1 MLRMPRHLRFICYL
15 LLLMKTSVLGG
26 DIGKLDSSLTAALQG
41 TNRSWL
47 LDLGMES
54 VSLASPF
61 IEIGW
66 IAYWA
71 ASGRINDGPYAAE
84 TAKLAAGSYLL
95 TNAVSLALKYTLRR
109 ERPQRRYRPRLWN
122 TRITPSFPS
131 GHAASSAAWAAVAA
145 SRYPQQTGGLVMY
158 TALSAYSQVYTG
170 NHYLGDVL
178 AGTVL
183 GYLASRFILRYDQD
197 NARPQPAAAN
207 MPYPAITL
215 RLAF

>member
-1 MLRMPRHLRFICYL
+1 MIIMPGNLRFICYL
-15 LLLMKTSVLGG
+15 LLLMKAGVLGG
-26 DIGKLDSSLTAALQG
+26 DIGQLDSTLTTVLQG
-41 TNRSWL
+41 HNRSPL

-54 VSLASPF
+54 LSLASP
-61 IEIGW
+61 IVEIGW

-71 ASGRINDGPYAAE
+71 ASGEINDDPYAAE
-84 TAKLAAGSYLL
+84 TGSLAAGSYLL

-109 ERPQRRYRPRLWN
+109 ERPARSYRPRLWN

-131 GHAASSAAWAAVAA
+131 GHTASSAAWATVAA
-145 SRYPQQTGGLVMY
+145 ARYPQHTGVILIY
-158 TALSAYSQVYTG
+158 AALSAYSQVYTG

-183 GYLASRFILRYDQD
+183 GSVVSGFILGYGQNSDPAQS
-197 NARPQPAAAN
+197 AAAN
-207 MPYPAITL
+207 LPCPAITL